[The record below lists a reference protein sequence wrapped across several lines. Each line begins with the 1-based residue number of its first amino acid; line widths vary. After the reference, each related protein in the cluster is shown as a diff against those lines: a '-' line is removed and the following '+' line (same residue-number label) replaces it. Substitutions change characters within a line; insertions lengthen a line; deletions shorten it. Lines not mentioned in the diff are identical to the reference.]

1 MKNFR
6 IIQRFEIKSINI
18 IKGMRMEGLR
28 VVGNPSD
35 LAESYYYSGADEILY
50 DDIVA
55 SLNTREI
62 VFKLAEILINKI
74 KDL

>member
-1 MKNFR
+1 
-6 IIQRFEIKSINI
+6 
-18 IKGMRMEGLR
+18 MRMEGLR
-28 VVGNPSD
+28 VVGNLSD